1 VKKPIDLEELV
12 LHDAVGRRFVYRPAR
27 DRLEQVLARGRSFKK
42 RAPPELDKEL
52 ARLAT
57 EPKENY

>member
-1 VKKPIDLEELV
+1 VKPIDLEELV
-12 LHDAVGRRFVYRPAR
+12 LHDAVGSRFVYRPAR

-42 RAPPELDKEL
+42 REPPALDEEL

-57 EPKENY
+57 EQEN